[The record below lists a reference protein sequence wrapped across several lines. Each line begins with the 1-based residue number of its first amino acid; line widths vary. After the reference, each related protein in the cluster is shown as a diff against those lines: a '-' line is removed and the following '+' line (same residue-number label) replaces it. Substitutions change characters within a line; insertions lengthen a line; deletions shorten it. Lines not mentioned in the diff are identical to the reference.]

1 MCDLYLCVWGWFRL
15 FGCVWLGLMFAMA
28 VRLQFDCLLLV
39 VLVLRFALFWWVDLV
54 YSNTVWI
61 MPCVWVFVI
70 ALSWRFCVLDAS
82 GLWVS
87 WWVGCWT
94 DACLRITGWLR

>member
-15 FGCVWLGLMFAMA
+15 FGHVWLGLMFAMA

-54 YSNTVWI
+54 YSDTVWI
-61 MPCVWVFVI
+61 MPCVWGVCYCFELAV
-70 ALSWRFCVLDAS
+70 LRFGCVRFMGFLVGWLLGRCLLA
-82 GLWVS
+82 
-87 WWVGCWT
+87 GCWL
-94 DACLRITGWLR
+94 A